1 MKLQLSV
8 IIVALFFTQAVCAVT
23 VATPADPMVT
33 NLVTYYAESFSTNM
47 GALYPQHP
55 GNGVWNV
62 QNGKLTV
69 SGVGAVPSIIAAPE
83 SVERGYL
90 NRSIHCDITV
100 NAFEQSAMI
109 VFGYCRDALGNDYFL
124 CAGVYK
130 GRWAIGYYPNEET
143 GDFALLKAYDYGG
156 SADPMF
162 NWTSLNVEKPSGTD
176 GYGIVY
182 HVRLDISG
190 NTVGLFVTNSELPYL
205 KFAYDYIPSGAIGL
219 LARDSSGETI
229 EFDNFKVTDLARETP
244 SEVVSIPYEQ
254 NFNDPAVALQDIR
267 FSHRSNWQ
275 IEIDESGNGCLI
287 AKNLTGSKT
296 AIAAFEGLMLN
307 NNFQVDCT
315 ITFLSES
322 SIACIFFPLRGLAG
336 YDAGSSWIGR
346 MYIRTLSQYNEVT
359 SYLNDNSSWGYLW
372 NSGLQ
377 VNVPYD
383 VTLRYEGGLVRFFL
397 DGQEV
402 KRWAWSNDMLP
413 SDFSSNL
420 RQMVGIGYEY
430 HNEDGSNN
438 GVKFDNFRVTNLA
451 DEWVPSTNDLSLT
464 SLELKKSTNSI
475 IDKLID
481 QYDDN
486 PLSLYQYLL
495 NDIETVPGVYGNG
508 LRRVTDREALFFSN
522 AESTLWR
529 KSGSAAGQSFALMS
543 ILRSCNIPCRLM
555 GGPVTM
561 RVRDWNRLY
570 NEEVH
575 NTDGLPVDPAT
586 SIYRYQY
593 WVEAQIGTNR
603 VSLFP
608 WLKFYETVNNP
619 KLRLEDVLWAP
630 STNYPGRIG
639 IWPDNAEEEPV
650 SVELV
655 RKMINPDSEFFPKDS
670 NSNLVWGTDQ
680 PLPIL
685 KNYIRNYLE
694 SIGSSYSLDQVGSLR
709 KIQPTAVADLTKQ
722 PPEILNAQPYA
733 VIDVIGDQGNT
744 NDALPVCRAK
754 FKLRVEDTTGNGY
767 LEQEFYAYDLLNNR
781 IVLTFIP
788 LGTISASGQAT
799 PVLRIE
805 GVAGGV
811 WRNTKPTYGTT
822 SKMKI
827 TWYGLDIDENV
838 WKAVALDT
846 CRVGDVVNCFVD
858 TGGVSR
864 EMVDERYKRLRPVIN
879 ALGTNGPPSNPAAL
893 NFEPYWGSLLHLLQ
907 IKWSGYDHDAM
918 TEADKLLSSNSRLY
932 YRPGF
937 TTWNIENQTNS
948 YFMGGMDIDQK
959 SGMASWAPIS
969 LSQDIVPG
977 RTMDNWSRLN
987 SIFRSSYEHQV
998 FYDVFGSKTA
1008 GSTLKYLRQTQE
1020 QGGSVREIKGATD
1033 FATHQ
1038 SQIQSELAALEAS
1051 YGTSLNIYSDLQ
1063 TFFTDSPYGHAW
1075 IPSISVTNLNMRS
1088 VGWMLDSGTDT
1099 NGVYQW
1105 SSKGGTW
1112 IHTTFEPSE

>member
-8 IIVALFFTQAVCAVT
+8 IIVALFLTQAVCAVT

-33 NLVTYYAESFSTNM
+33 NLVTYYTENFSTNM
-47 GALYPQHP
+47 GSLYPQHP
-55 GNGVWNV
+55 GNGTWSV

-143 GDFALLKAYDYGG
+143 GDFALLKAYDY
-156 SADPMF
+156 STSTEPMYY
-162 NWTSLNVEKPSGTD
+162 WTSLNVEKAD
-176 GYGIVY
+176 QADEYGVVY
-182 HVRLDISG
+182 HVRLDVCG
-190 NTVGLFVTNSELPYL
+190 NTVGLFVNNSELPYL
-205 KFAYDYIPSGAIGL
+205 KFKYDYIPLGAIGL
-219 LARDSSGETI
+219 LARDSSGENI
-229 EFDNFKVTDLARETP
+229 VFDNFKVTDLARETP
-244 SEVVSIPYEQ
+244 SEAASIPYEQ
-254 NFNDPAVALQDIR
+254 NFNDPAAALQDLR
-267 FSHRSNWQ
+267 FSHRSNWRV
-275 IEIDESGNGCLI
+275 EVDGSGNGSLI
-287 AKNLTGSKT
+287 VQNLPPNYKT
-296 AIAAFEGLMLN
+296 AIAAFEGVCLGKN
-307 NNFQVDCT
+307 VQIDCT
-315 ITFLSES
+315 ITLLDENAD
-322 SIACIFFPLRGLAG
+322 ACIFMPIRGLTGQAAG
-336 YDAGSSWIGR
+336 WFGKNG
-346 MYIRTLSQYNEVT
+346 MYIGKLSKYSEIHAYTAENT
-359 SYLNDNSSWGYLW
+359 IWGYQEHDLKT
-372 NSGLQ
+372 NI
-377 VNVPYD
+377 PYA
-383 VTLRYEGGLVRFFL
+383 VTLRYINGLLQFFVN
-397 DGQEV
+397 GKEV
-402 KRWAWSNDMLP
+402 KRYDYVNDMLP
-413 SDFSSNL
+413 SDISDNL
-420 RQMVGIGYEY
+420 KQMVGVGYAVFKTPPY
-430 HNEDGSNN
+430 VGA
-438 GVKFDNFRVTNLA
+438 KFDNFRVTNLA

-475 IDKLID
+475 IDKLIE
-481 QYDDN
+481 QYDGD

-495 NDIETVPGVYGNG
+495 NDIETVPALYSSGT
-508 LRRVTDREALFFSN
+508 RIATDREVVFFSN

-543 ILRSCNIPCRLM
+543 FLRSCNIPCRLI

-570 NEEVH
+570 NEEMH
-575 NTDGLPVDPAT
+575 NTGGVPVDPAT
-586 SIYRYQY
+586 SISRNQY

-619 KLRLEDVLWAP
+619 KLRLEEVLWAP
-630 STNYPGRIG
+630 STNYPDRIG
-639 IWPDNAEEEPV
+639 VWPDNAEEEPV

-655 RKMINPDSEFFPKDS
+655 RKMINPNSEFFLKDS

-694 SIGSSYSLDQVGSLR
+694 IIGSPYSLDQVGSLR
-709 KIQPTAVADLTKQ
+709 KIKPTAVADLAAR

-733 VIDVIGDQGNT
+733 VIDAIGDQGNT

-767 LEQEFYAYDLLNNR
+767 LEQEFNAYDLLNNR
-781 IVLTFIP
+781 IVLTFTP
-788 LGTISASGQAT
+788 VGSISSSGQAT

-811 WRNTKPTYGTT
+811 WHNTKPTYGTT
-822 SKMKI
+822 SKIKI

-977 RTMDNWSRLN
+977 RTMDNWSHFH
-987 SIFRSSYEHQV
+987 SIIGSSYEHQV

-1008 GSTLKYLRQTQE
+1008 GSTLKYLRQTQS
-1020 QGGSVREIKGATD
+1020 QGGSVREIKGADD
-1033 FATHQ
+1033 FTAHQ
-1038 SQIQSELAALEAS
+1038 SQIQSELSAMEAS

-1063 TFFTDSPYGHAW
+1063 IFFTDSPYGYAW

-1088 VGWMLDSGTDT
+1088 VGWMLNSGTDT
-1099 NGVYQW
+1099 NGVFQW